1 MGDAAANAG
10 NAANTT
16 VETAADVKK
25 GGFFQRAKEWGK
37 NTVAKGKEF
46 YEENKS
52 DFTEL
57 AQNGKAAMSS
67 FNAAK
72 TSFNA
77 ATGRTG
83 NTQTAANTTNTT
95 TTQQNVT
102 RPNIKTN
109 TSRLSSG
116 FNMMNKTG
124 NHQINTSRLN
134 DLQKKRF

>member
-1 MGDAAANAG
+1 M
-10 NAANTT
+10 
-16 VETAADVKK
+16 
-25 GGFFQRAKEWGK
+25 
-37 NTVAKGKEF
+37 AKGKEF

-67 FNAAK
+67 FNATK
-72 TSFNA
+72 NSINA
-77 ATGRTG
+77 VRGNNGSTG
-83 NTQTAANTTNTT
+83 NTQVASNTTQKNA
-95 TTQQNVT
+95 T

-134 DLQKKRF
+134 DIQKKRF